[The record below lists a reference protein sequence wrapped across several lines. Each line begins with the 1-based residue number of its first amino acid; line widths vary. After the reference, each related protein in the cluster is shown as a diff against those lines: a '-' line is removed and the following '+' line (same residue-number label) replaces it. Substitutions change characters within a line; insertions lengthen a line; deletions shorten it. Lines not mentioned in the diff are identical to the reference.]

1 MVRQVLSITMIAA
14 GLVACGPKNGGPDI
28 LQDNKVTT
36 IARETKCTVGNAD
49 GVRCDR
55 KTCKKDQRSDCTDFA
70 DRCQKYG
77 HTYEGDNDSGECIR
91 DTNEN
96 VG

>member
-1 MVRQVLSITMIAA
+1 MLRQFLSITAMGVAIAA
-14 GLVACGPKNGGPDI
+14 CNPKGGPDI

-36 IARETKCTVGNAD
+36 VARETQCTVGNPD

-70 DRCQKYG
+70 DRCVKYG

-91 DTNEN
+91 AHNDDTA
-96 VG
+96 